1 MVAELMIGNAI
12 VPFLFAG
19 AFVLMALGA
28 YHMNPSRN
36 KISGV
41 ATGIVATVGGIFMIM
56 NVIMFQSSSSPMGTM
71 GPISNYMAGL
81 GILYGLF
88 FTMIGLILIVGAKLN
103 VMAPIAIVVG
113 WITLAY
119 AVFFNMALGHIIPG
133 GNWIYLASVAYMWF
147 IAMNIAGFSMAGKV
161 SERFN
166 GGFLMWSSLYTFA
179 IPGILMALAIG
190 HV

>member
-133 GNWIYLASVAYMWF
+133 G
-147 IAMNIAGFSMAGKV
+147 
-161 SERFN
+161 
-166 GGFLMWSSLYTFA
+166 
-179 IPGILMALAIG
+179 
-190 HV
+190 

>member
-1 MVAELMIGNAI
+1 MVVEMMIGKAI
-12 VPFLFAG
+12 TPFLFAG

-28 YHMNPSRN
+28 YHMNPSRS

-41 ATGIVATVGGIFMIM
+41 ATGIVALVGGIFMII
-56 NVIMFQSSSSPMGTM
+56 NVVMFQSSSNLMGTM

-81 GILYGLF
+81 GVLYGLF
-88 FTMIGLILIVGAKLN
+88 FTMIGLILIIGAKLH

-119 AVFFNMALGHIIPG
+119 AVFFNMAMNMIFPG

-161 SERFN
+161 PERFN

-179 IPGILMALAIG
+179 IPGIMMALAIV
-190 HV
+190 H